1 MSSGGWGGVISSAYK
16 KFELRCINSYRYI
29 FPEYVAS
36 LIHDLRDADMDISV
50 LCAGDNGCLDGKTRI
65 WCNGKK
71 RQIRNAPEVFMTKVY
86 DAKNNIFIEYLA
98 FKKITGRKKVL
109 KVELDTK
116 FDNDWQSEWI
126 YATAD
131 HKWLMYDRR
140 WKTTDKLR
148 VGDEILTYDIKHK
161 NKIKFKKV
169 KYIDKKRYVDDWD
182 LEKTYDLVIPNY
194 NNYVLADSGCIV
206 HNSGKSVAAAIIF
219 KCVNPETPFG
229 PEHVVYAEDKHSDFM
244 SKMEALNDSVL
255 VIDEL
260 NKFMSH
266 RSFQDKSQN
275 NLIHFIE
282 IARAKR
288 VATISCVNSYFKV
301 DKSFRE
307 GKISIVIQMM
317 DRKKSDS
324 DGLGR
329 SCAAVFAAPPIMLS
343 SSRFG
348 LDALADCHSDQE
360 FINLAPW
367 LPSFRGFMFFPDKD
381 EYLSKEEWSAYTEAK
396 MRGIRKS
403 FEMAKAQTLN
413 AEKRD
418 FKDTEEKS
426 EEEEIAEALEKEKKK
441 LKIAEAKAQWK
452 KEKNTVAK
460 PEAVHH
466 DCGCVTDRDTRG
478 MVYFKTK
485 CMFHSN
491 RPDKTNEIQLAHRKL
506 EITEDDEESS

>member
-1 MSSGGWGGVISSAYK
+1 MSSGGWGGVISTAYK
-16 KFELRCINSYRYI
+16 KFDLRCINSYRYI
-29 FPEYVAS
+29 FPEYVAA

-50 LCAGDNGCLDGKTRI
+50 LCAGDNG
-65 WCNGKK
+65 
-71 RQIRNAPEVFMTKVY
+71 
-86 DAKNNIFIEYLA
+86 
-98 FKKITGRKKVL
+98 
-109 KVELDTK
+109 
-116 FDNDWQSEWI
+116 
-126 YATAD
+126 
-131 HKWLMYDRR
+131 
-140 WKTTDKLR
+140 
-148 VGDEILTYDIKHK
+148 
-161 NKIKFKKV
+161 
-169 KYIDKKRYVDDWD
+169 
-182 LEKTYDLVIPNY
+182 
-194 NNYVLADSGCIV
+194 
-206 HNSGKSVAAAIIF
+206 SGKSVAAAIIF

-367 LPSFRGFMFFPDKD
+367 LPSFRGFMFFPDKFEEYED
-381 EYLSKEEWSAYTEAK
+381 ENGNKKRRYLTDDEWSAYTEAK

-413 AEKRD
+413 AEKRN
-418 FKDTEEKS
+418 FKDVEEKS
-426 EEEEIAEALEKEKKK
+426 EEEVAAEATALEHLPDSKGHSLQKKGGVPTVGTK
-441 LKIAEAKAQWK
+441 TGHAKGSKATGHVSTEIDAK
-452 KEKNTVAK
+452 GSPVADSKGLSLTSKNNKVNAPGYK
-460 PEAVHH
+460 AG
-466 DCGCVTDRDTRG
+466 DF
-478 MVYFKTK
+478 FK
-485 CMFHSN
+485 
-491 RPDKTNEIQLAHRKL
+491 
-506 EITEDDEESS
+506 